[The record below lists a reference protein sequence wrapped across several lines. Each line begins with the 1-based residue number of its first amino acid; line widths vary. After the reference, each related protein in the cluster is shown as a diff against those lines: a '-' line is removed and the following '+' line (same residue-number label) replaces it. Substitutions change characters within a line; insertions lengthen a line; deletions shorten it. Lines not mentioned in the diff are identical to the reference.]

1 MLKQVQRRAPEM
13 TRRHPSYED
22 RPRKLGLCSLEKRS
36 LQGDIIVFFQYLK
49 ELIRKMVLNFS
60 AESVAV
66 RQEVIVL
73 NEKRLDFF

>member
-1 MLKQVQRRAPEM
+1 MI
-13 TRRHPSYED
+13 RRHPSYED

>member
-1 MLKQVQRRAPEM
+1 MI
-13 TRRHPSYED
+13 RRHLSYED

-36 LQGDIIVFFQYLK
+36 LRGDIIAFFQYLK